1 MHPHTHTFY
10 LQTSRIDAVHAS
22 GAFVRAL
29 VASADL
35 PTAPDCLA
43 TIQRQQDA
51 SCPPDGCSHSGSTPL
66 PVPAA
71 FDVIVAS
78 SRPHPLTVMIASTAG
93 TAVAT
98 CADVPAQ
105 KLAPH
110 PASEATPAPR
120 NNLADAFLVDIV
132 PARTTSAPDPAPAAL
147 SDSDDDANG
156 NLAPLGPSGSSFFGP
171 GGAGASPAPG
181 GFGARSRPVE
191 HQLGGVSGRESE
203 AEERGLGRGSDRA
216 RLAAGPVCRPA
227 RCPGADDEEM
237 ARIAS
242 ALPPAWYATAE
253 AQERRRVL
261 ACGCSACLRAMLS
274 CCRAAAAKHVRVAVM
289 CKVCGAFFFAVQCP
303 RIYRLFLIEDP
314 LLQC

>member
-1 MHPHTHTFY
+1 MILQSKHSCHPPTHTFY

-35 PTAPDCLA
+35 PTAAGCLTTIQSQQDASADLPTAAGCLA
-43 TIQRQQDA
+43 TIQREQDASADLPTATGCLATIQREQDA
-51 SCPPDGCSHSGSTPL
+51 SCPPDRCSTSGSTPL
-66 PVPAA
+66 SVPAA

-93 TAVAT
+93 TAVST
-98 CADVPAQ
+98 CPDVSAQ

-110 PASEATPAPR
+110 PASEPTPAPR
-120 NNLADAFLVDIV
+120 NNLAGAFLVDIA

-156 NLAPLGPSGSSFFGP
+156 NLAPLGPAGSSFFGP
-171 GGAGASPAPG
+171 GGAGASPAPD
-181 GFGARSRPVE
+181 GFGARSTPVE
-191 HQLGGVSGRESE
+191 HQLGGVPGRGSE

-227 RCPGADDEEM
+227 RCPGADDEEI

-261 ACGCSACLRAMLS
+261 ACGCSA
-274 CCRAAAAKHVRVAVM
+274 
-289 CKVCGAFFFAVQCP
+289 
-303 RIYRLFLIEDP
+303 
-314 LLQC
+314 